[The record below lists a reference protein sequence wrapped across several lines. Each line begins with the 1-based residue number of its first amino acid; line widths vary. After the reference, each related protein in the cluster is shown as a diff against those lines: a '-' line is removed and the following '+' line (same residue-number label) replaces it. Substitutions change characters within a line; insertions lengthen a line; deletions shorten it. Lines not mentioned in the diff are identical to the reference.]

1 MARGNVLTRSWVQVR
16 PALAG
21 CLISGFSFT
30 RPFGHPTVLF
40 GYIFGVAVWR
50 IRTMLRGMSEATPS
64 KRRAANL
71 QRTTAVLG
79 TRESAGGWAP
89 ILTALAI
96 DLADLAMIGPTG
108 LVAGFWVGFVLT
120 SMLTLATGVP
130 LRRALVLSLLAGIY
144 CLLPF
149 TDLVPL
155 ATMLTLLRMALLR
168 RSPEPSGPQPA
179 SNELA
184 KSASTQPSPHQR

>member
-1 MARGNVLTRSWVQVR
+1 
-16 PALAG
+16 
-21 CLISGFSFT
+21 
-30 RPFGHPTVLF
+30 
-40 GYIFGVAVWR
+40 
-50 IRTMLRGMSEATPS
+50 MLRGMSDTTPS
-64 KRRAANL
+64 KRRADL

-79 TRESAGGWAP
+79 ARESAAGWAP

-108 LVAGFWVGFVLT
+108 LVAGFWVGFALT
-120 SMLTLATGVP
+120 SLLTLATGVP
-130 LRRALVLSLLAGIY
+130 LRRAAVLSLLAGIY

-168 RSPEPSGPQPA
+168 RSPESSEPQPSSDLVSQA
-179 SNELA
+179 SA
-184 KSASTQPSPHQR
+184 QPSPRRR